1 MRRAHL
7 PERVRADRARRPL
20 SQDLLTTRYKG
31 HWYPEEPHRGCA
43 YRALLSTVN
52 SIDPLLLRAAES
64 TGQRGLFDSFNRVF
78 SEVGEVNCWVRAPA
92 HARALVAPGGV

>member
-1 MRRAHL
+1 M
-7 PERVRADRARRPL
+7 
-20 SQDLLTTRYKG
+20 
-31 HWYPEEPHRGCA
+31 
-43 YRALLSTVN
+43 N

-92 HARALVAPGGV
+92 HARALVAPGGAVFFCPPPPSPSPGGAIVVPLWSTVVGDLKQVSTSILSQ